1 MKGRLEIK
9 DLHVTVDGKE
19 VLKGFTLAVEPGET
33 VALMGPN
40 GSGKSTLANTIMG
53 RPGYEA
59 TSGTVTYDGQDL
71 TGLEPE
77 ERAKLGLFLSFQH
90 PVEIPGLVVQD
101 YLKQVVETKRGERVR
116 LLDFKR
122 QLKQRLEELDIDPS
136 FTKRYLNEGFS
147 GGEKKRMEILQL
159 ALLEPKMAVLDE
171 TDSGLDIDAL
181 KSVAKGV
188 NLLRKDEMGVLAI
201 THYKRLLDH
210 LEPDRVAIMKDGKV
224 VREGGPDLAD
234 KLEAEGYSW
243 IEE

>member
-1 MKGRLEIK
+1 MEGRLEIK
-9 DLHVTVDGKE
+9 DLHVTVDDKE
-19 VLKGFTLAVEPGET
+19 VLKGFTLTVEPGET

-40 GSGKSTLANTIMG
+40 GSGKSTLANAIMG
-53 RPGYEA
+53 HPGYEV
-59 TSGTVTYDGQDL
+59 TSGTMTYDGNDL
-71 TGLEPE
+71 SELEPE
-77 ERAKLGLFLSFQH
+77 DRSKLGLFLSFQH
-90 PVEIPGLVVQD
+90 PVEVPGLVVQD
-101 YLKQVVETKRGERVR
+101 YLKRILETKKGERVR

-122 QLKQRLEELDIDPS
+122 TLKQHLDELDIDAS
-136 FTKRYLNEGFS
+136 FVKRYLNEGFS

-188 NLLRKDEMGVLAI
+188 NLLREGKMGVLAI

-210 LEPDRVAIMKDGKV
+210 LKPDRVAIMKDGKV

-234 KLEAEGYSW
+234 KLEAEGYTW

>member
-1 MKGRLEIK
+1 MKGRLEIT
-9 DLHVTVDGKE
+9 DLHVTVDDKE
-19 VLKGFTLAVEPGET
+19 VLKGFTLTVEPGET

-40 GSGKSTLANTIMG
+40 GSGKSTLANVIMG
-53 RPGYEA
+53 HPGYEV
-59 TSGTVTYDGQDL
+59 TGGTMTYDGHDL
-71 TGLEPE
+71 AGLEPE
-77 ERAKLGLFLSFQH
+77 ERARLGLFLSFQH

-122 QLKQRLEELDIDPS
+122 LLKQRLEELDIDAS
-136 FTKRYLNEGFS
+136 FVKRYLNEGFS

-159 ALLEPKMAVLDE
+159 ALLEPRMAVLDE

-188 NLLRKDEMGVLAI
+188 NLLMKDGMGVLAI

-210 LEPDRVAIMKDGKV
+210 LKPDRVAIMKDGKV